1 MNDIESILLII
12 IFIIGFTAIALE
24 HNLEVNKSWI
34 ALFTGSIMWIIVA
47 VGEDEKI
54 LHEALLHESA
64 EIFALIVFLM
74 GAMTIVEMMAHF
86 RFFTWIESKL
96 LKFNISDRQLFWLM
110 GLTTFLASA
119 LLDNLTSTL
128 IMIQIG
134 RHLYIKKN
142 NFVLYVI
149 NIVIAANAGGAMSP
163 VGDVTTIML
172 WLAGKFT
179 AWQILFY
186 GLIPSIMAWI
196 VPQAMITMQL
206 DNEDRQGRESPEV
219 LPLQWSLI
227 FIGLFTFGFAVI
239 VNIFHLPPFIG
250 ILLGLG
256 ACAIVIDYRLKKGS
270 LKKPAGNI
278 VNIIKTIDLATL
290 NFFIGILLAVGALNY
305 AGILNEVALM
315 IFGNDPA
322 SNPMAIIIGHTSLG
336 ILSSVVDNVPLTA
349 AVIKMLPDTIP
360 FTYWV
365 LLAITAGTGGSI
377 LVIGSA
383 AGVAAMGQVKELTI
397 MRYLKSGTLP
407 ALMGYLAAVLSW
419 YLLFGMALT

>member
-1 MNDIESILLII
+1 MYDIESILLII
-12 IFIIGFTAIALE
+12 VFIVGFAAIAME
-24 HNLEVNKSWI
+24 HNLQINKSWV

-47 VGEDEKI
+47 IGEDEE
-54 LHEALLHESA
+54 LLREAILHESA

-74 GAMTIVEMMAHF
+74 GAMTIVEMMGHF

-96 LKFNISDRQLFWLM
+96 LQFEISDRQLFWMM
-110 GLTTFLASA
+110 GFITFIASA

-134 RHLYIKKN
+134 RHLYIRKR
-142 NFVLYVI
+142 NFVIYAI

-179 AWQILFY
+179 AWQVLFY
-186 GLIPSIMAWI
+186 GFVPSVLAWV
-196 VPQAMITMQL
+196 VPQAMLTFKIR
-206 DNEDRQGRESPEV
+206 NENRKSRESKEI
-219 LPLQWSLI
+219 LPLQWSII

-239 VNIFHLPPFIG
+239 VNILHLPPFIG

-256 ACAIVIDYRLKKGS
+256 AAAIVIDYRLKRGT
-270 LKKPAGNI
+270 LKKKAGHI
-278 VNIIKTIDLATL
+278 VNIIKTIDMATL
-290 NFFIGILLAVGALNY
+290 TFFIGILLAVGALNY
-305 AGILNEVALM
+305 QGVLGDVALL
-315 IFGNDPA
+315 IFGDNPA
-322 SNPMAIIIGHTSLG
+322 ANPVNIIVGHTSLG
-336 ILSSVVDNVPLTA
+336 LLSALVDNVPLTA
-349 AVIKMLPDTIP
+349 AVIKMLPEGIS

-383 AGVAAMGQVKELTI
+383 AGVAAMGQVKELTLA
-397 MRYLKSGTLP
+397 RYVRSGTLP
-407 ALMGYLAAVLSW
+407 ALMGYAAAVVSW
-419 YLLFGMALT
+419 YLLFGTHL

>member
-1 MNDIESILLII
+1 MYSTESILLII
-12 IFIIGFTAIALE
+12 IFIIGFTTIALE
-24 HNLEVNKSWI
+24 HNLQVNKSWI

-47 VGEDEKI
+47 IGEDEE
-54 LHEALLHESA
+54 LLSEALLHESA

-96 LKFNISDRQLFWLM
+96 LRLKISDRQLFWLM
-110 GLTTFLASA
+110 GLTTFFASA

-134 RHLYIKKN
+134 RHLFIRKR
-142 NFVLYVI
+142 NFVLFVI

-186 GLIPSIMAWI
+186 GFIPSLLAWL
-196 VPQAMITMQL
+196 VPQAILAQKIS
-206 DNEDRQGRESPEV
+206 NEDRKSRENPEV
-219 LPLQWSLI
+219 LPLQWSII
-227 FIGLFTFGFAVI
+227 FLGLFTFGFAVI
-239 VNIFHLPPFIG
+239 VNLFHLPPFIG

-256 ACAIVIDYRLKKGS
+256 ACAIVIDYRLKKGT
-270 LKKPAGNI
+270 LKKRAGHI
-278 VNIIKTIDLATL
+278 VNIIKTIDMATL

-305 AGILNEVALM
+305 QGVLRDVASL
-315 IFGNDPA
+315 IFGEDPA
-322 SNPMAIIIGHTSLG
+322 SDPMMIIVGHSSLG
-336 ILSSVVDNVPLTA
+336 LLSSVVDNVPLTA
-349 AVIKMLPDTIP
+349 AVIKMLPANIE

-397 MRYLKSGTLP
+397 LRYIKAGTIP
-407 ALMGYLAAVLSW
+407 ALLGYIAAVLSW
-419 YLLFGMALT
+419 YLLFGIHL

>member
-1 MNDIESILLII
+1 MYDNESILLII
-12 IFIIGFTAIALE
+12 IFIIGFAAIAFE
-24 HNLEVNKSWI
+24 HNLQVNKSWI
-34 ALFTGSIMWIIVA
+34 ALFTGSIMWIVVA
-47 VGEDEKI
+47 IGEDEE
-54 LHEALLHESA
+54 LLREAMLHESA

-96 LKFNISDRQLFWLM
+96 LILKISDRQLFWLM
-110 GLTTFLASA
+110 GLTTFIASS

-134 RHLYIKKN
+134 RHLYIRKR
-142 NFVLYVI
+142 NFVIYVI

-179 AWQILFY
+179 AWQVLFY
-186 GLIPSIMAWI
+186 GFIPSVIAWA
-196 VPQAMITMQL
+196 VPQAILTL
-206 DNEDRQGRESPEV
+206 KIRNEDRKSRETKEV
-219 LPLQWSLI
+219 LPLQWSII

-239 VNIFHLPPFIG
+239 VNLFHLPPFIG

-256 ACAIVIDYRLKKGS
+256 ACAIVIDYRLKKGT
-270 LKKPAGNI
+270 LKKRAGHI
-278 VNIIKTIDLATL
+278 VNIIKTIDMATL

-305 AGILNEVALM
+305 QGVLRDVALL
-315 IFGNDPA
+315 IFGDNPA
-322 SNPMAIIIGHTSLG
+322 TNPMAIIIGHTSLG
-336 ILSSVVDNVPLTA
+336 LLSAVVDNVPLTA
-349 AVIKMLPDTIP
+349 AVIKMLPEGIT

-365 LLAITAGTGGSI
+365 LLAVTAGTGGSI

-397 MRYLKSGTLP
+397 IRYVKLGTLP
-407 ALMGYLAAVLSW
+407 AFIGYISAVASW
-419 YLLFGMALT
+419 YLLFGIHL

>member
-1 MNDIESILLII
+1 MYDSESVLLII
-12 IFIIGFTAIALE
+12 IFIVGFAAIAFE
-24 HNLEVNKSWI
+24 HNLQVNKSWI
-34 ALFTGSIMWIIVA
+34 ALFTGSIMWIVVA
-47 VGEDEKI
+47 IGEDEEV
-54 LHEALLHESA
+54 LREAILHESA

-86 RFFTWIESKL
+86 RFFTWVESKL
-96 LKFNISDRQLFWLM
+96 LILKISDRQLFWLM
-110 GLTTFLASA
+110 GLTTFMASA

-134 RHLYIKKN
+134 RHLYIKKR
-142 NFVLYVI
+142 NFVIYVI

-186 GLIPSIMAWI
+186 GLIPSIIAWI
-196 VPQAMITMQL
+196 VPQAMLTLKIT
-206 DNEDRQGRESPEV
+206 NEDRKSRESKEV
-219 LPLQWSLI
+219 LPLQWSII

-239 VNIFHLPPFIG
+239 VNLFHLPPFIG

-256 ACAIVIDYRLKKGS
+256 ACAIVIDYRLKQGT
-270 LKKPAGNI
+270 LKKRAGHI
-278 VNIIKTIDLATL
+278 VNIIKTIDMATL

-305 AGILNEVALM
+305 QGVLHDIALL
-315 IFGNDPA
+315 IFGDNPA
-322 SNPMAIIIGHTSLG
+322 SNPLAIIIGHTSLG
-336 ILSSVVDNVPLTA
+336 LFSAVVDNVPLTA
-349 AVIKMLPDTIP
+349 AVIKMLPEGIT

-377 LVIGSA
+377 LIIGSA

-397 MRYLKSGTLP
+397 IRYIKLGTLP
-407 ALMGYLAAVLSW
+407 ALIGYLTSVASW
-419 YLLFGMALT
+419 YLLFGTTG

>member
-1 MNDIESILLII
+1 MYDSETILLIA
-12 IFIIGFTAIALE
+12 IFIIGFTAIAFE
-24 HNLEVNKSWI
+24 HNLQVNKSWI
-34 ALFTGSIMWIIVA
+34 ALFTGSIMWIVVA
-47 VGEDEKI
+47 IGEDEE
-54 LHEALLHESA
+54 LLREAMLHESA

-86 RFFTWIESKL
+86 RFFTWVESKL
-96 LKFNISDRQLFWLM
+96 LILKISDRQLFWLM
-110 GLTTFLASA
+110 GLTTFIASA

-134 RHLYIKKN
+134 RHLYIRKR
-142 NFVLYVI
+142 NFVIYVI

-186 GLIPSIMAWI
+186 GFIPSALAWI
-196 VPQAMITMQL
+196 VPQAMLTLKIT
-206 DNEDRQGRESPEV
+206 NEDRKSRETSEV
-219 LPLQWSLI
+219 LPLQWSII
-227 FIGLFTFGFAVI
+227 FIGLFTFGFAVV
-239 VNIFHLPPFIG
+239 VNLFHLPPFIG

-256 ACAIVIDYRLKKGS
+256 ACAIVIDYRLKRGT
-270 LKKPAGNI
+270 LKKRAGHI
-278 VNIIKTIDLATL
+278 VNIIKTIDMATL

-305 AGILNEVALM
+305 QGVLRDVALL
-315 IFGNDPA
+315 IFGD
-322 SNPMAIIIGHTSLG
+322 NPSANPLAIIIGHTSLG
-336 ILSSVVDNVPLTA
+336 LLSSVVDNVPLTA
-349 AVIKMLPDTIP
+349 AVIKMLPEGIT

-397 MRYLKSGTLP
+397 IRYIKLGTLP
-407 ALMGYLAAVLSW
+407 AITGYIAAVLSW
-419 YLLFGMALT
+419 YLLFGIHL

>member
-1 MNDIESILLII
+1 MYDNESILLII
-12 IFIIGFTAIALE
+12 IFIIGFAAIAFE
-24 HNLEVNKSWI
+24 HNLQVNKSWI
-34 ALFTGSIMWIIVA
+34 ALFTGSIMWIVVA
-47 VGEDEKI
+47 IGEDEE
-54 LHEALLHESA
+54 LLREAMLHESA

-86 RFFTWIESKL
+86 RFFTWVESKL
-96 LKFNISDRQLFWLM
+96 LILKISDRQLFWLM
-110 GLTTFLASA
+110 GLTTFIASA

-134 RHLYIKKN
+134 RHLYIRKR
-142 NFVLYVI
+142 NFVIYVI

-179 AWQILFY
+179 AWQVLFY
-186 GLIPSIMAWI
+186 GFIPSVIAWA
-196 VPQAMITMQL
+196 VPQAILTL
-206 DNEDRQGRESPEV
+206 KIRNEDRKRRETKEV
-219 LPLQWSLI
+219 LPLQWSII

-239 VNIFHLPPFIG
+239 VNLFHLPPFIG

-256 ACAIVIDYRLKKGS
+256 ACAIVIDYRLKKGT
-270 LKKPAGNI
+270 LKKKAGHI
-278 VNIIKTIDLATL
+278 VNIIKTIDMATL

-305 AGILNEVALM
+305 QGVLRDVALL
-315 IFGNDPA
+315 IFGDNPA
-322 SNPMAIIIGHTSLG
+322 ANPIAIIMGHTSLG
-336 ILSSVVDNVPLTA
+336 ILSAVVDNVPLTA
-349 AVIKMLPDTIP
+349 AVIKMLPEGIA

-397 MRYLKSGTLP
+397 IRYIKLGTLP
-407 ALMGYLAAVLSW
+407 AFIGYITAVASW
-419 YLLFGMALT
+419 YLLFGIHL